1 MGDEMSAFLID
12 SRFLLSNTTETFWG
26 APLIVADG
34 KDNTFCYGFLRDLLR
49 LRNSLCI
56 SAGVIVFGSDASS
69 LATEKD
75 VRSVVDLCRDLG
87 VLVIEEPKLP
97 VLAIVATHADRF
109 SDIVTSDCRILY
121 FCTERRAIHLGKDPR
136 SIELMTPDG
145 VQRSLGV
152 PVQHVPT
159 YLALTECRK
168 HGPESSEGAQST
180 LTTREAR
187 RLVELHGAL
196 PGIYQHLSTI
206 KSPALRRKLA
216 DNQKAFDERYSD
228 NTTSP
233 PEASGLPSSLAWNL
247 DGKETETLLRER
259 GFYSLIRMLALADTR
274 NQPQEYTNDR
284 IRSSKSYQAVLNC
297 REFNELQAR
306 IAVSNVCAID
316 TETDGKDPRTVTLF
330 GISFALARGE
340 AFFVPFCE
348 HDMGDLTPDVV
359 RRGLRRLFKERTMFV
374 GHNLKYDFTLL
385 RRNAIESPSVCFDT
399 LLAAYDCYGDLDF
412 FNLPFLAQKLLG
424 RKIKAYKDIVPKEKT
439 FLELPFEEMKEHAC
453 TDADIA
459 LQLHTFLEKEMKD
472 RKIDQ
477 QFDER
482 TMPLARTLLKLE
494 KDGTPV
500 DGAQLEQLRSRLVDG
515 MLELKK
521 HVSDGIGNEID
532 LDSQKEISVLMTE
545 KLWLREVLG
554 RKSLTQSSIE
564 QFAPQPPLLKLMA
577 EYKRR
582 GKQLRR
588 VESIIKAIQ
597 GGRVYPLFSQTRDGR
612 ISSTD
617 PDLFADDGLERLCD
631 CIGGE
636 PAVWLQDKRRSL
648 DQVQQV
654 SGDLTLKRDRT
665 GPGQLNLF
673 MKNQAIMA
681 GVDHDDLLLRV
692 LIGESSH
699 RLSTRFL
706 VDRLTV
712 NNIVRVLGARY
723 PRLFH
728 YVADARAQGLKQGY
742 VEREGLRRYFDGF
755 GSSSMEKRNT
765 AQVLACRWLLQY

>member
-1 MGDEMSAFLID
+1 MSAFLID
-12 SRFLLSNTTETFWG
+12 ARFLLRNTTETFWG
-26 APLIVADG
+26 ASLIVVDG
-34 KDNTFCYGFLRDLLR
+34 KDNTFCFGFLRDLLR
-49 LRNSLCI
+49 LRNSLRI

-75 VRSVVDLCRDLG
+75 VRSVVDLCRELG
-87 VLVIEEPKLP
+87 ILVIEEPQLP

-109 SDIVTSDCRILY
+109 SDIVTDDRRILC
-121 FCTERRAIHLGKDPR
+121 FCTDRRAIHLGKEPR
-136 SIELMTPDG
+136 SIERMTPGG

-159 YLALTECRK
+159 YLALTEGRK
-168 HGPESSEGAQST
+168 HGLASSDGAQPT
-180 LTTREAR
+180 LTTRDAR

-196 PGIYQHLSTI
+196 PGIYQHLSTM
-206 KSPALRRKLA
+206 KSPALRKKLA
-216 DNQKAFDERYSD
+216 DNQKAFEERYSD

-233 PEASGLPSSLAWNL
+233 PEASAGLPSSLAWNL
-247 DGKETETLLRER
+247 DGKDGETLLRER
-259 GFYSLIRMLALADTR
+259 GFYSLIRMLALADTPD
-274 NQPQEYTNDR
+274 QPQEYTNDC

-297 REFNELQAR
+297 REFNELHER

-316 TETDGKDPRTVTLF
+316 TETDDKDPRTVTLF

-348 HDMGDLTPDVV
+348 HDMGDLTPNVV

-385 RRNAIESPSVCFDT
+385 RRNAIEPPSVCFDT
-399 LLAAYDCYGDLDF
+399 LLAAYECYGDLDF

-453 TDADIA
+453 TDADVA

-500 DGAQLEQLRSRLVDG
+500 DGARLEQLRSRLVDG
-515 MLELKK
+515 MLKLRK
-521 HVSDGIGNEID
+521 HVSDGIGSEID

-545 KLWLREVLG
+545 KLGLREVLG
-554 RKSLTQSSIE
+554 RKSLTQSLIE
-564 QFAPQPPLLKLMA
+564 QFAPQQPLLKLVV

-588 VESIIKAIQ
+588 VESIIKAIRR
-597 GGRVYPLFSQTRDGR
+597 GRVYPLFSQTRDGR

-636 PAVWLQDKRRSL
+636 PAVWLQDKMRSL

-706 VDRLTV
+706 VDRLIV
-712 NNIVRVLGARY
+712 NNVVHVLGARY
-723 PRLFH
+723 PRVFD

-755 GSSSMEKRNT
+755 GSSSMEKRNI